1 MARFAWREAIMGSAP
16 SAWPRRCHRARAAK
30 LFSGAKD
37 GGGTGGT
44 GDRMSDDL
52 EQMERLAAGL
62 LSFKHM
68 SPYARARFQID
79 LRKLVTARG
88 GLSEDGSHFD
98 KAIASDVLSEVVE
111 RGMRQFVIELTKRA
125 RGYMDDDKIEQ
136 LEADMSNSL
145 RDLRHFIM
153 DGL

>member
-1 MARFAWREAIMGSAP
+1 M
-16 SAWPRRCHRARAAK
+16 
-30 LFSGAKD
+30 
-37 GGGTGGT
+37 
-44 GDRMSDDL
+44 
-52 EQMERLAAGL
+52 AAGL

-98 KAIASDVLSEVVE
+98 KAIASDVLSELVEE

-125 RGYMDDDKIEQ
+125 RRYMDDDKIEQ
-136 LEADMSNSL
+136 LEADMSYSCAIYAISL
-145 RDLRHFIM
+145 WTSYDFAGHRAWGFDEL
-153 DGL
+153 